1 MGDKGVVWVPLVVQE
16 LAEGHG
22 GWIGLLP
29 PAAPV
34 RGDSPSAPGSAD
46 LQTKKGTN
54 RSRSVC
60 FVFPSG
66 KRTRREQSHGANI
79 VFTFF
84 LVAFFM

>member
-1 MGDKGVVWVPLVVQE
+1 MG
-16 LAEGHG
+16 ASG
-22 GWIGLLP
+22 GARAGGGTRRVDRAPP
-29 PAAPV
+29 PAARV
-34 RGDSPSAPGSAD
+34 RGDSPSAPERAD
-46 LQTKKGTN
+46 LQIKKGTN

-66 KRTRREQSHGANI
+66 KRTRREHSHGANA